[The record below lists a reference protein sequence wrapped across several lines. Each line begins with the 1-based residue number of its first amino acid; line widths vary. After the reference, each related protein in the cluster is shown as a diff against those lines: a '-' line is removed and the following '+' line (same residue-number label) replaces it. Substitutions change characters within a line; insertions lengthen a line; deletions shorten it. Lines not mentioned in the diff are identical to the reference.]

1 VAAAVVADD
10 AADVRGHGVEIADEV
25 LNGLAFEVG
34 LAGESLIDV
43 GHVSGVMLI
52 VMNLHGLRIDVR
64 FERILGIRKW
74 R

>member
-1 VAAAVVADD
+1 VFK
-10 AADVRGHGVEIADEV
+10 VR
-25 LNGLAFEVG
+25 
-34 LAGESLIDV
+34 LAGEGLVDV
-43 GHVSGVMLI
+43 GYVGAVMLI